1 MKLSHLSIPALAC
14 VLALAACQ
22 HGAPRNPMATWVP
35 SPNHDLRRPQLVVI
49 HYTEQ
54 ESVARSLATLRTRN
68 AGGRVSAHY
77 LIGRDGRIYQLVS
90 DRYRAWHA
98 GAGSWGTIHEL
109 NSASIGIELD
119 NNGREPFPEAQIEAL
134 LRLLE
139 DLAARHRLPKSAVI
153 GHSDLAPGRK
163 IDPGPLFPWKRL
175 FDAGFGIWPD
185 PDAPPPPPG
194 FDPILALFLG
204 FTIGVGASL
213 FGVGGGIFQVP
224 AMVLLM
230 RMPSHIATSTS
241 TFVLMFT
248 GATGA
253 LVHLVLGHYSGL
265 EAEELS
271 LATGSLFGAQIGAV
285 ISRHLAS
292 RQEVITRFF
301 SLALLIVA
309 ARMLLGA
316 FL

>member
-1 MKLSHLSIPALAC
+1 LLASLPPRGCNVRMKLSHLSIPALAC

-194 FDPILALFLG
+194 FDPMLALRL
-204 FTIGVGASL
+204 IGYAIDDPDAAIHAYRMRFRGDNGRALDAQDLRILHALTRRGGA
-213 FGVGGGIFQVP
+213 P
-224 AMVLLM
+224 
-230 RMPSHIATSTS
+230 
-241 TFVLMFT
+241 
-248 GATGA
+248 
-253 LVHLVLGHYSGL
+253 
-265 EAEELS
+265 
-271 LATGSLFGAQIGAV
+271 
-285 ISRHLAS
+285 
-292 RQEVITRFF
+292 
-301 SLALLIVA
+301 
-309 ARMLLGA
+309 
-316 FL
+316 